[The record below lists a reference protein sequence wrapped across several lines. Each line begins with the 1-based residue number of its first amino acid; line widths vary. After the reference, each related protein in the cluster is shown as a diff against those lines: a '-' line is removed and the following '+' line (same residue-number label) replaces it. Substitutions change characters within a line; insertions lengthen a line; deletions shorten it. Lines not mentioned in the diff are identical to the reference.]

1 MCLVFHRQLSA
12 SLPPILL
19 VSLVLAA
26 LYPIDSSAA
35 AKSPQKLP
43 LKAVNGPQTT
53 IVILVQFPDRT
64 NSTSPSQI
72 SNALALLNDYY
83 SEDSYSTVSFQYAV
97 TPSTSAWY
105 RMPNTMAYY
114 GADTASSDNQLVQ
127 DALQAT
133 VNAGTNLANYKFAMI
148 VHAGSDEAITH
159 VTADI
164 HSYTIQGFPFRM
176 GLTTY
181 TISSSVVAETDPMG
195 VYAHESGHLLGLPDL
210 YDVTQQIDPANN
222 FLGYWEIMALGE
234 WNPNNGNPL
243 TSPGTYPSH
252 HSAWSKIELG
262 FIPASRIVTVNSG
275 TSVNVTVQNLE
286 ELTSGVQAVKI
297 PVAYDSQGRLT
308 YYLIEMRAKLG
319 VYDQY
324 LPFPSTYPN
333 AGLLIYRVNET
344 VPNGS
349 GSVKLIDAHPGGDL
363 SDAPFGPCSSPCV
376 SNNILSD
383 STNFVKVIVTTT
395 GPTTYKITVDRTN
408 SPQLLLQ
415 INTPSSG
422 VLVSVDGHNQTTDSS
437 NQLRLPVRY
446 GPHTIYVQQQIPVS
460 VGSTSVQIGLTN
472 TFASWG
478 DGGTTNPRG
487 VSLVQDTVI
496 TALYRI
502 TVEPSL
508 ASAVTALIILGIVV
522 TAVALH
528 RRKRTPAQQMTAQ
541 VPPNEGGHSPPVPVS
556 PSDRLFP
563 GNDSLPGDAVY
574 QDKKPEGS

>member
-1 MCLVFHRQLSA
+1 MCRVFQNRLSA
-12 SLPPILL
+12 CLPPLL
-19 VSLVLAA
+19 FLSLALAA
-26 LYPIDSSAA
+26 SYPAHSSPAVE
-35 AKSPQKLP
+35 SPQNLP
-43 LKAVNGPQTT
+43 LAAVNGPQAT
-53 IVILVQFPDRT
+53 IVILTVFPDKA

-72 SNALALLNDYY
+72 SKVLASVNNYY
-83 SEDSYSTVSFQYAV
+83 SEDSYNTVSFQHTL
-97 TPSTSAWY
+97 TPRTSAWY
-105 RMPNTMAYY
+105 QMPNKMGYY

-127 DALQAT
+127 DALQAA
-133 VNAGTNLANYKFAMI
+133 VNAGTNLANYKFALI
-148 VHAGSDEAITH
+148 VHAGNDEAITH
-159 VTADI
+159 VTSDI
-164 HSYTIQGFPFRM
+164 HSYTIQGFPFRV

-222 FLGYWEIMALGE
+222 FVGYWEIMALGE

-243 TSPGTYPSH
+243 ISPGTYPSH
-252 HSAWSKIELG
+252 HSVWSKIQLG
-262 FIPASRIVTVNSG
+262 FIPPSRIVTVDSGNSI
-275 TSVNVTVQNLE
+275 NVTVQNLE
-286 ELTSGVQAVKI
+286 EPSSGIQAVKI

-308 YYLIEMRAKLG
+308 YYMIEMRAKLG

-333 AGLLIYRVNET
+333 AGLLIYRANET
-344 VPNGS
+344 IPNGS
-349 GSVKLIDAHPGGDL
+349 GSVRLIDAHPGGDL

-376 SNNILSD
+376 SNNIFSD
-383 STNFVKVIVTTT
+383 PTNFVKVIVTTT
-395 GPTTYKITVDRTN
+395 SPTAYTITVDRTS

-437 NQLRLPVRY
+437 NELRLPVRY
-446 GPHTIYVQQQIPVS
+446 GPHTVYVQAQIPIS
-460 VGSTSVQIGLTN
+460 IGSTSVQVGLTN

-478 DGGTTNPRG
+478 DGGATDPRG
-487 VSLVQDTVI
+487 ISVVQDTVI

-508 ASAVTALIILGIVV
+508 SSAITALIILGIVV
-522 TAVALH
+522 VAVTLH
-528 RRKRTPAQQMTAQ
+528 RRKRVPAQQMTAQ
-541 VPPNEGGHSPPVPVS
+541 LPPNGLQSSPPVPVS

-563 GNDSLPGDAVY
+563 GNDSLPGGPIE